1 LPTPAIATRISGK
14 SNPLLIQALGI
25 LYAIT
30 FSGNIA
36 KLKGSFEIN
45 TIGAQI
51 MNESELTV
59 KYEPF
64 KEIVVME
71 RNFFSTPDELARFT
85 SIIAGG
91 KPAGLYWA
99 EGVVF
104 LYFPLPASTEA
115 AAKALIEDRRIY
127 WTFVG
132 YAFMPKYQLTIET
145 KEKIIVPVIDMSA
158 NPIFRKVAVWLKE
171 QK

>member
-1 LPTPAIATRISGK
+1 VD
-14 SNPLLIQALGI
+14 
-25 LYAIT
+25 
-30 FSGNIA
+30 GN
-36 KLKGSFEIN
+36 
-45 TIGAQI
+45 
-51 MNESELTV
+51 ELDV

-71 RNFFSTPDELARFT
+71 RNFFLTPDDIARFA

-104 LYFPLPASTEA
+104 LYFPLPASTET
-115 AAKALIEDRRIY
+115 AAKALIENKRVY

-132 YAFMPKYQLTIET
+132 YSLMARYHPVIET
-145 KEKIIVPVIDMSA
+145 KEKMIVPVIDMSS
-158 NPIFRKVAVWLKE
+158 NPMFRKVANWLKE